1 MDTDCSSNMEFQI
14 RQDLVSSIAKCQ
26 IRGLV
31 QSAAWLSELLSA
43 LAPLSFAPLPEP
55 TLADFLMK
63 EYSTLKSGEQIVFTL
78 AKTYFDTQE
87 YFRCAHLLSSH
98 IASRQ
103 PILYFL
109 YAYARYMAVEK
120 HKTDDA
126 LSERKYWNWSTNS
139 EPPENYESYRRALS
153 DLKSD
158 MEYFFMPSQQVTEKN
173 LESFLSSGIDGYTAY
188 IYALV
193 RNRLG
198 FQSMAV
204 RVLTYVVKKDPTMWP
219 AWSELILLLEDREQL
234 DLLFPTTSCSTEWL
248 KEFFRAKALLR
259 LQEAERALSI
269 LQELESK
276 GFRNSLNLQ
285 ADIAEAFDRLRD
297 LDSAME
303 RFKQLFSVDPY
314 RLTDT
319 DVYSNVLFVKGEHN
333 ELAYLARRCAEIDKY
348 RPQTCCVLG
357 NFYGLRGQHD
367 KAVVY
372 FQRALRLQP
381 RYALVWTL
389 IGHEYVELRHLKL
402 ATHAYNQA
410 IIHNRHDHRAWY
422 GLGQLYEFVKQP
434 EHALYYYK
442 YVFSLFIS
450 RAQYLCHTDSRII
463 VALGEMYEA
472 LGNLNA
478 AKKCFWRAYSVGDLE
493 GGALNNLARCF
504 AKCGEESE
512 TAAAYT
518 QFIHQCNSRG
528 VSNEAELGQAYRY
541 LANYHLQHKHYHDAV
556 IAVNKCLDF
565 PEIREE
571 AKALC
576 LQLTLLS
583 GSTNTC
589 GSAQPLTATKTTP
602 TVDQQLS
609 DRGTGDYELETEEE
623 EKRDDGMTA
632 GKLHLSVPLTV
643 GLFELVL
650 SQPLVCLLYCVFL

>member
-1 MDTDCSSNMEFQI
+1 
-14 RQDLVSSIAKCQ
+14 
-26 IRGLV
+26 
-31 QSAAWLSELLSA
+31 
-43 LAPLSFAPLPEP
+43 
-55 TLADFLMK
+55 
-63 EYSTLKSGEQIVFTL
+63 
-78 AKTYFDTQE
+78 
-87 YFRCAHLLSSH
+87 
-98 IASRQ
+98 
-103 PILYFL
+103 
-109 YAYARYMAVEK
+109 MAVEK
-120 HKTDDA
+120 HKTDNA
-126 LSERKYWNWSTNS
+126 LSERKYWNWSSNA

-173 LESFLSSGIDGYTAY
+173 LDSFLSSGIDGYTAY
-188 IYALV
+188 VYALV

-198 FQSMAV
+198 SQSMAV

-234 DLLFPTTSCSTEWL
+234 DLLFPTTGCRTEWMSD
-248 KEFFRAKALLR
+248 FFRAKALLR

-269 LQELESK
+269 LQELESR

-285 ADIAEAFDRLRD
+285 ADIAEAYDRLRD

-314 RLTDT
+314 RLSDT

-442 YVFSLFIS
+442 

-541 LANYHLQHKHYHDAV
+541 LANYHLEHKHYNDAV

-583 GSTNTC
+583 GSTNSS
-589 GSAQPLTATKTTP
+589 GSTQPPATAKTASN
-602 TVDQQLS
+602 VGQQLS

-623 EKRDDGMTA
+623 EERDDGVTA
-632 GKLHLSVPLTV
+632 AMQSLNQAVSLRRQTRSRARQWRPSPIQTRSSAS
-643 GLFELVL
+643 
-650 SQPLVCLLYCVFL
+650 SQLRETGGATTDTNLDDT